1 MEKLKLAC
9 LDKTGNF
16 YVVCKGDNL
25 RTIAEKFS
33 TTENLIINDN
43 YLKNPIKIGEKLY
56 IKSYK
61 KTYQVSP
68 CDTLKSIA
76 LKFNVSEQKILE
88 INKITYIYAGERI
101 VIL

>member
-43 YLKNPIKIGEKLY
+43 YLKNPHHFNYPKFHSKKENRNSFRQTIPSNKKIIDK
-56 IKSYK
+56 
-61 KTYQVSP
+61 
-68 CDTLKSIA
+68 
-76 LKFNVSEQKILE
+76 N
-88 INKITYIYAGERI
+88 
-101 VIL
+101 